1 MRVVRHIA
9 CLALLA
15 ACCAASYSIGRGR
28 AGNGPILPVSVRTD
42 TLIFRDT
49 IREKYPVY
57 IDRRVERTE
66 LVRVTDTLRVRD
78 TLYMGLDIEVRTYQ
92 GDDYRAVVAGIRP
105 ELREI
110 SVYPKTVHVGTTAT
124 VQQPQRRVRV
134 GFGATAGP
142 GVFWDGSPGIR
153 PGVGVTAGM
162 TVVF

>member
-1 MRVVRHIA
+1 MRGERIIA
-9 CLALLA
+9 FLALLA
-15 ACCAASYSIGRGR
+15 ACCSVSYHIGRR
-28 AGNGPILPVSVRTD
+28 TAGNGPILTAEVRTD
-42 TLIFRDT
+42 TFT

-57 IDRRVERTE
+57 VDRRVERTE
-66 LVRVTDTLRVRD
+66 LVRVRD

-110 SVYPKTVHVGTTAT
+110 DVYPKTVHVGTTST

-134 GFGATAGP
+134 GFGAAAGP

-153 PGVGVTAGM
+153 PGVGVTAGV
-162 TVVF
+162 TVSF

>member
-1 MRVVRHIA
+1 MRGARTITI
-9 CLALLA
+9 LALLA
-15 ACCAASYSIGRGR
+15 ACCAASYHIGRGR
-28 AGNGPILPVSVRTD
+28 AGNGPILAAKVITD
-42 TLIFRDT
+42 TLVIRDT

-57 IDRRVERTE
+57 VDRFVERKE

-78 TLYMGLDIEVRTYQ
+78 TLYMGLDVEVRTYQ

-124 VQQPQRRVRV
+124 VQHPQRRVRV
-134 GFGATAGP
+134 GFGAAAGP

-153 PGVGVTAGM
+153 PGVGVTAGV
-162 TVVF
+162 TVSF